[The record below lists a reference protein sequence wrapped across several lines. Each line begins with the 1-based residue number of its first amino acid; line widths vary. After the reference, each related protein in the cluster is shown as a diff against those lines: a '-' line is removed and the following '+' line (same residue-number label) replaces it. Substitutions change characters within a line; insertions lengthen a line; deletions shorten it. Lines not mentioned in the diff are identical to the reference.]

1 MRHPSCVRLAIVIA
15 LAGVSTPLAAQQ
27 SCSGPNGCSLSV
39 GLTAAVLSTHIA
51 SAARMAVRQDPAQ
64 NVVEVVTATNTGWV
78 LSFGGNAGTDV
89 KPVRRSGRGGMAVA
103 QVPAGRTLVVAT
115 LAAL

>member
-1 MRHPSCVRLAIVIA
+1 MRHPSYVRLAIVLA
-15 LAGVSTPLAAQQ
+15 LAGLSAPLAAQQ

-39 GLTAAVLSTHIA
+39 GLTATVLSAHVA

-64 NVVEVVTATNTGWV
+64 NLVEVVTAANTAWV
-78 LSFGGNAGTDV
+78 LSFGGNAGTEV

-103 QVPAGRTLVVAT
+103 QVPAGGSLVVAT
-115 LAAL
+115 LAAI